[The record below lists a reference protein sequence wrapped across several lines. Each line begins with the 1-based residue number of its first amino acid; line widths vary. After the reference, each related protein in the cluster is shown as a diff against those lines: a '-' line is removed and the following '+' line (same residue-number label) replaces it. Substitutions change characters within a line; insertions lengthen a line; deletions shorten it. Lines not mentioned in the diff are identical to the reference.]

1 MRALLVLSLVL
12 VLAAC
17 GFDRARWAAAR
28 GVDASD
34 NPRASMVCDAVAA
47 GVVPGA
53 TREKVRFLLGPP
65 DEGPPGEEHP
75 EIADIYEVGL
85 EYTSPDLILFSV
97 AYGSDDIVDEVVL
110 THDWGSEYLRPS
122 ASGACGG
129 DWSFV
134 RER

>member
-47 GVVPGA
+47 GVAPGA
-53 TREKVRFLLGPP
+53 RKANVRALLGAP
-65 DEGPPGEEHP
+65 DFEGEVT
-75 EIADIYEVGL
+75 DVYEVGL
-85 EYTSPDLILFSV
+85 EFTSPDEVSLSIGYGGEGVVERV
-97 AYGSDDIVDEVVL
+97 AL
-110 THDWGSEYLRPS
+110 RHDWGHEVLRPQVRGTR
-122 ASGACGG
+122 GARCDGEWG
-129 DWSFV
+129 FYT
-134 RER
+134 ER